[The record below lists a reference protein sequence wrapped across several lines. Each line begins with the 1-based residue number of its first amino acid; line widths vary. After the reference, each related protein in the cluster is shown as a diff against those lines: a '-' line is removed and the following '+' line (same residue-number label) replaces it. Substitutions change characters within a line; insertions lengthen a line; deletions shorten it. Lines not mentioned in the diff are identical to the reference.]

1 MNAVAPYQN
10 GAVAKSNTPRLILE
24 VIGLLNAGTG
34 FKATP
39 DMERSFT
46 AILSGYEPDVLRFAA
61 REYSR
66 QRTKPPS
73 NPSEVALMCGLL
85 QRAIEAAQ
93 PKYTSRERRAEP
105 DTFVAQFVA
114 ACGNDTR
121 AFIAAQAN
129 APHAVV
135 DVDDDDRADLL
146 RRIEL
151 TRKRIASGGFVDVDY
166 GRDYLA
172 HLEAQL

>member
-1 MNAVAPYQN
+1 MNAVATYRN
-10 GAVAKSNTPRLILE
+10 GAVAKSDTPRLILE

-66 QRTKPPS
+66 QRSKPPS

-85 QRAIEAAQ
+85 LRAIEAAR
-93 PKYTSRERRAEP
+93 PKYSARTRRAEP

-121 AFIAAQAN
+121 AFIEAQAN
-129 APHAVV
+129 APRAAV
-135 DVDDDDRADLL
+135 DVDDDDRAELL

-151 TRKRIASGGFVDVDY
+151 TRERVAEGRFVDAQY
-166 GRDYLA
+166 GLDYLA